1 MMLIFRT
8 SEILLTPIQAVKFNA
23 AATKKLL
30 MQKTKK
36 DQECSTQVN
45 MSRAEIP
52 RQVQII

>member
-8 SEILLTPIQAVKFNA
+8 SEILLIPIQAVEFNA

-36 DQECSTQVN
+36 DKECSTRVN
-45 MSRAEIP
+45 MRRAEIP